1 MSEATTRGIRVTVRS
16 SYLPERSSPARKE
29 YVFAYTVR
37 IVNEGATPAQ
47 LISRHWVIT
56 DGDGAVQEV
65 KGEGVV
71 GAQPFLRPGQ
81 QFEYTSGCSLRTPRG
96 TMEGTYQ
103 MVTESGDRFD
113 ARVAPFALALPHSLN

>member
-1 MSEATTRGIRVTVRS
+1 MSEASTRGIRVTVRS
-16 SYLPERSSPARKE
+16 SYLPERSSPGRKE

-37 IVNEGATPAQ
+37 IVNEGAVPAQ
-47 LISRHWVIT
+47 LVSRHWVIT
-56 DGDGAVQEV
+56 DGDGTVQEV

-71 GAQPFLRPGQ
+71 GAQPLLRPGQ
-81 QFEYTSGCSLRTPRG
+81 HFEYTSGCSLKTPRG

>member
-37 IVNEGATPAQ
+37 IVNEGATAAQ

-56 DGDGAVQEV
+56 DGEGAVQEV